1 MHVSNE
7 REKTKGHD
15 NAGHTIISEG
25 TTGHGIKIRKK
36 QSFNIIIQIE
46 WGSFIHTH
54 RHQMANNSLQ
64 ELKMTMATK
73 TMMMA

>member
-36 QSFNIIIQIE
+36 TKLQHNYSNRMGIIY
-46 WGSFIHTH
+46 SHTSTP
-54 RHQMANNSLQ
+54 NG
-64 ELKMTMATK
+64 
-73 TMMMA
+73 